1 MMAQS
6 RRALFVSYKA
16 KNILNKN
23 KRADHWFWT
32 RYSAYPYTGCQH
44 GCEFC
49 YCRERKYSPYDDPDD
64 FAYVIRAKENA
75 PGLLRQSLGRVPRDL
90 LFTGDYQ
97 AAEGKF
103 QLSRRMLE
111 VCYDLSFPVFIL
123 TRSPLVLRDL
133 ELLQAI
139 EKRARAVVA
148 FSIIS
153 TPDSLHYQHVRA
165 MERLAPLPERRYA
178 AMEKLAAA
186 GILTGTCFMPVLPGL
201 CDDDSNVD
209 SVVRWTA
216 THGGQFILAGSLTL
230 SDQQRLHYMNVLAA
244 RQPELVGLY
253 QSLYGTG
260 NYSPGPAVWLKT
272 AQRVREMCEQHGIHD
287 RMPRPIMRD
296 DPRALN
302 RRIVEALAGQ
312 VYAMELAGA
321 ERSGVWAYRKAA
333 WAIEDLEEDVAS
345 TYRFMGLQGLAS
357 IENVGT
363 ALAPYVEDLIHSL
376 SGR

>member
-1 MMAQS
+1 M
-6 RRALFVSYKA
+6 RRALLASYKT
-16 KNILNKN
+16 KTVLNKG

-49 YCRERKYSPYDDPDD
+49 YCRERKYSPCDDPED

-75 PGLLRQSLGRVPRDL
+75 PELLRASLARVPRDL

-97 AAEGKF
+97 AAEGRFK
-103 QLSRRMLE
+103 LSRQMLE
-111 VCYDLSFPVFIL
+111 VCYDLSFPVFVL

-133 ELLQAI
+133 DLLQAI

-153 TPDSLHYQHVRA
+153 TPDSPHYQDVRA

-201 CDDDSNVD
+201 CDDDANVEN
-209 SVVRWTA
+209 VVRWTA
-216 THGGQFILAGSLTL
+216 AHGGQFILAGSLTL
-230 SDQQRLHYMNVLAA
+230 ADQQRFHYMNVLAA
-244 RQPELVGLY
+244 RHPELVSLY
-253 QSLYGTG
+253 QSLYGAG
-260 NYSPGPAVWLKT
+260 NYSPSPSVWLKT
-272 AQRVREMCEQHGIHD
+272 ARRVREMCEKHSIHD

-302 RRIVEALAGQ
+302 RRVVEALAGQ
-312 VYAMELAGA
+312 VYSMELEEAGSS
-321 ERSGVWAYRKAA
+321 RIWAYRKAA
-333 WAIEDLEEDVAS
+333 WAIEDLEEDIGSV
-345 TYRFMGLQGLAS
+345 YRFMGLGGLAS
-357 IENVGT
+357 IENIGP
-363 ALAPYVEDLIHSL
+363 ALAPYIEGLIGS
-376 SGR
+376 RAE